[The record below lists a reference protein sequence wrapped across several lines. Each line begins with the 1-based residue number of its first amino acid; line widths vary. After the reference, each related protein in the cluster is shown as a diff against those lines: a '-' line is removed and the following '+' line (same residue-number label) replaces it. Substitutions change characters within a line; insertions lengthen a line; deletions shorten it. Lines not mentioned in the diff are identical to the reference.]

1 MNSASASRGDI
12 ASSSTS
18 RAPAR
23 SGRLA
28 ELEAGDLAVRAV
40 FERCYTALEGEQA
53 RAFRVLGASAGPFV
67 SVSAAA
73 GLLGCGP
80 QRAEDA
86 LEDLV
91 DAGLLIPMGPAHYQ
105 VHVLARLF
113 ALSLPAP

>member
-1 MNSASASRGDI
+1 MGAQ
-12 ASSSTS
+12 
-18 RAPAR
+18 
-23 SGRLA
+23 
-28 ELEAGDLAVRAV
+28 AGDLAVRPV
-40 FERCYTALEGEQA
+40 FEHCYTALDGEQA
-53 RAFRVLGASAGPFV
+53 RALRVLSGSADPFL
-67 SVSAAA
+67 SVPAAA

-86 LEDLV
+86 LESLV